1 LSRISLREYLTF
13 TDVKAPFNRVIRFSL
28 KAMPHW
34 EPAASID
41 LAQHIFYHRLPRG
54 GNDRQALYDFVAR
67 LHVPM
72 LDRSRPL
79 WALHVIDGLDGGRF
93 ALYQKVHHAYA
104 DGVTMA
110 RWTAQG
116 LAATPDQLELTPVWS
131 QRHSGHGERRKQASQ
146 ELMQSLWK
154 EVGGTTMRVLGVGR
168 LAAMLLLESVRLTKN
183 AIALPFV
190 STARTPLTGQ
200 VTPGRQF
207 TTAAVAMER
216 VDAIRARTRST
227 LNHVALT
234 CLDGALRRYL
244 QDQGVDLKRPITIQ
258 MPVNLRREGEK
269 TAGNKIGIIQV
280 ELSPPTDDP
289 YVRLRN
295 IGFSLRNVRT
305 MIDSVAP
312 EGIESYTVI
321 TGLVAQLAELL
332 RLSNTLPP
340 MGNTLVSNVPG
351 PKEHLY
357 LKGARMEEMHP
368 ISTLPPA
375 PPRAAIRLGG
385 RPACA
390 RAVPH
395 RTAVTRSKRRR
406 CSVHDSSTIC
416 STKRAGSARSC
427 SSSHDSAPWRRRL
440 RRLSCI
446 RARNSA
452 ARAGSMRYSMVTTTR
467 RGLRRRR
474 QAGALKARC
483 EGLRSSSMWRSGQA
497 LHQGHGHH
505 ARQRRPAPGSGAPT
519 DRGHLAPHGSAQR
532 GGAHD
537 GHLVHRHAA
546 RAHPVGQAIWA
557 DTLSVLAGGDPGHAR
572 QHHGRHGH
580 HRHWANGHHRH
591 GGACSSVPRSTSASR
606 AMAWRRRGSE
616 HGGNDGARAHGRQ
629 QQREGAGAAALSPAP
644 PAAAA
649 PSARWNAGRTGDA
662 PQHAL
667 QVGDWRTNCRP
678 TRIAL
683 RRLSRPSGWAH
694 VLALPAHDDDR
705 RPTDSTAFSTN
716 TQALPALAMMAPA
729 TSGPMMR
736 EAFIDTPL
744 SASAAGS
751 CGRGTSSGTMAAN
764 TGQRM
769 ARPMPLAKVSAS
781 SSGGVITPAKD
792 GHASTSATTAT
803 QNCVKMK

>member
-1 LSRISLREYLTF
+1 MSTLSLLDLGFFVAETEASPKHVAGLLICKTPPKARPGFVKNLYREYLTF
-13 TDVKAPFNRVIRFSL
+13 TDVKAPFNRVICFSL

-79 WALHVIDGLDGGRF
+79 WALHVIDGLEGGRF

-116 LAATPDQLELTPVWS
+116 LAASPDDLALTPVWS
-131 QRHSGHGERRKQASQ
+131 QRHGGHGERRKRASQ
-146 ELMQSLWK
+146 ELMHNLWK
-154 EVGGTTMRVLGVGR
+154 EVGGTAMRVLGVGR

-244 QDQGVDLKRPITIQ
+244 QD
-258 MPVNLRREGEK
+258 LRREGEK
-269 TAGNKIGIIQV
+269 TAGNKIGIIQA

-368 ISTLPPA
+368 ISTLPPSNLLNITLFSYA
-375 PPRAAIRLGG
+375 GQLYFGLIATNELPNLHRLGDY
-385 RPACA
+385 
-390 RAVPH
+390 V
-395 RTAVTRSKRRR
+395 
-406 CSVHDSSTIC
+406 
-416 STKRAGSARSC
+416 
-427 SSSHDSAPWRRRL
+427 
-440 RRLSCI
+440 
-446 RARNSA
+446 
-452 ARAGSMRYSMVTTTR
+452 
-467 RGLRRRR
+467 
-474 QAGALKARC
+474 Q
-483 EGLRSSSMWRSGQA
+483 
-497 LHQGHGHH
+497 
-505 ARQRRPAPGSGAPT
+505 
-519 DRGHLAPHGSAQR
+519 
-532 GGAHD
+532 
-537 GHLVHRHAA
+537 
-546 RAHPVGQAIWA
+546 
-557 DTLSVLAGGDPGHAR
+557 
-572 QHHGRHGH
+572 
-580 HRHWANGHHRH
+580 
-591 GGACSSVPRSTSASR
+591 
-606 AMAWRRRGSE
+606 
-616 HGGNDGARAHGRQ
+616 
-629 QQREGAGAAALSPAP
+629 
-644 PAAAA
+644 
-649 PSARWNAGRTGDA
+649 
-662 PQHAL
+662 
-667 QVGDWRTNCRP
+667 
-678 TRIAL
+678 
-683 RRLSRPSGWAH
+683 
-694 VLALPAHDDDR
+694 
-705 RPTDSTAFSTN
+705 
-716 TQALPALAMMAPA
+716 
-729 TSGPMMR
+729 
-736 EAFIDTPL
+736 EAFTEL
-744 SASAAGS
+744 EASVRDA
-751 CGRGTSSGTMAAN
+751 
-764 TGQRM
+764 
-769 ARPMPLAKVSAS
+769 
-781 SSGGVITPAKD
+781 
-792 GHASTSATTAT
+792 HAP
-803 QNCVKMK
+803 